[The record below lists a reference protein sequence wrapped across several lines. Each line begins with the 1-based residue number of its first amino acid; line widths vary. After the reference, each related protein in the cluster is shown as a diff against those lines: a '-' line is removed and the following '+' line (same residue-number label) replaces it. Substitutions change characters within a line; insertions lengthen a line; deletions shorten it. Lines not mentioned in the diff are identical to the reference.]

1 MHEPETPRT
10 WLCAGGIEPMTF
22 GGRNDFLYIPC
33 PRSAVYF
40 PMLIPICE
48 TSIHRKNLRCPA
60 TYPLAPLGARPVC
73 HDEASKYGAMKRFTP
88 KSHNPCYFGYR
99 TSVKVAILFA
109 CTGFRK
115 LGVSTPMDLDTFY
128 AVRRPGSETRKR
140 LHIDRRGATDCL
152 FVGILRF
159 QLLSCGH
166 MPPDR
171 GAGLTEHTQTSSQ
184 FPYQILPS
192 AQCFSY
198 PQETNHSQLTAF
210 KVVPLSSPA

>member
-140 LHIDRRGATDCL
+140 LHIDREVRPIVFSWVYCDFNFFHVDICL
-152 FVGILRF
+152 
-159 QLLSCGH
+159 
-166 MPPDR
+166 
-171 GAGLTEHTQTSSQ
+171 
-184 FPYQILPS
+184 
-192 AQCFSY
+192 
-198 PQETNHSQLTAF
+198 LTAVLVSLNIHKRPRNF
-210 KVVPLSSPA
+210 RIKYCPPLNVLATRKRPIIPN